1 MNISLSELLDGKK
14 TVALGGHIRPDGD
27 CVGSCM
33 GLYLYLKE
41 QYPQIQTDVY
51 LEYIP
56 DSYRF
61 IQETGI
67 VRHEITP
74 GQEYDLFICLDCGD
88 EERLGFSAPLF
99 EKAALTCCIDH
110 HASNRAF
117 ADFNEVV
124 PDASSTSELV
134 YHLLEQE
141 KISLACAEALYMG
154 IAHDTGVFRYSCTKP
169 ETLEAAAVLLRKGV
183 NGPEIVEKTFYEKT
197 YLQNQ
202 ILGMA
207 LLESIQILDKR
218 CIATWITKKNMA
230 FFGASPADMDGIV
243 NQLKQ
248 TKDMEVALFLYEID
262 THLFKVSLRSR
273 DKVDVSRIAAYFG
286 GGGHVKAA
294 GFTMAGTVHDVI
306 NNVSHQ
312 IALQLDGAC

>member
-1 MNISLSELLDGKK
+1 MNIRLSELLDGKK

>member
-1 MNISLSELLDGKK
+1 MSIRLSELVDGKK

-41 QYPQIQTDVY
+41 QYPQIRTDVY

-56 DSYRF
+56 EAWRF
-61 IQETGI
+61 IQNTED
-67 VRHEITP
+67 VRHEIP
-74 GQEYDLFICLDCGD
+74 LGQVYDLFICLDCGD

-99 EKAALTCCIDH
+99 RDAGQTCCIDH
-110 HASNRAF
+110 HASNRSF
-117 ADFNEVV
+117 ADINEIV
-124 PDASSTSELV
+124 PDASSTAELV
-134 YHLLEQE
+134 YDMLERE
-141 KISLACAEALYMG
+141 KISRACAEALYMG

-169 ETLEAAAVLLRKGV
+169 ETLEAAAELMRKGIH
-183 NGPEIVEKTFYEKT
+183 GSEIVEKTFYEKT
-197 YLQNQ
+197 YVQNQ
-202 ILGMA
+202 LLGFA

-218 CIATWITKKNMA
+218 CIVSWITKRNMS
-230 FFGASPADMDGIV
+230 FFKAGPSDMDGIV

-248 TKDMEVALFLYEID
+248 TKNMEVAIFLYETD
-262 THLFKVSLRSR
+262 TQLFKVSLRSG
-273 DKVDVSRIAAYFG
+273 DKVDVSKIAAYFG

-306 NNVSHQ
+306 NNVSQQ
-312 IALQLDGAC
+312 IALQLDGDC